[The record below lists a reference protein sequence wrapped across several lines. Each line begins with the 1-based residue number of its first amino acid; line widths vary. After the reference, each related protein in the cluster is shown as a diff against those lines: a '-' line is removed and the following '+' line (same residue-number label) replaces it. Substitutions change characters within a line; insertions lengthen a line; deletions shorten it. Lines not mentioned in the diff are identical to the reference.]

1 VVWKR
6 SKTLNRAACA
16 GNYGSASVGSVRTV
30 ACLFLALASFCPG
43 RAQMASP
50 AAPLDFSGTGVSET
64 TTFTMGPRW
73 EVRWNGAPVGV
84 TVEQADGTIMAG
96 GTSTGAG
103 SIFVA
108 AAGTY
113 KLHLAPWGN
122 ETWRVQVVTL
132 GAPGSVEASG
142 SGVYIPPD
150 MTPSAGPPGG
160 GVTEEGMPHGVHTV
174 TPTTAAAPKAP
185 GGTTP
190 VTVTPPTGNSTASTT
205 APASP
210 TPAAPSTNAGAPAK
224 MTELQARA
232 VVVIKGDNAEGTGFL
247 VKTATGPMV
256 ITNQHVIEANPHL
269 QIITSDGQTVKY
281 TDLEGAADRDLAMI
295 PIQDNNYSYLELA
308 TDVGNT
314 VQVGDA
320 VVTPGNSEGGD
331 VLLNTTGQVV
341 ALGPQ
346 KVEISNP
353 IFHGNSGGP
362 IFHVKSGKV
371 IGVVTEAMKVETG
384 NDLDK
389 ASFDNHNSAITGQM
403 RYFGL
408 RLDTVPRWDA
418 YTWTRFENETEF
430 LREFHERS
438 KCLDSYLN
446 TATDDN
452 SEWGLYYLNDE
463 KLKEANQQAADLSN
477 GGDTSQRLE
486 GSRTM
491 VFSLDAVADTS
502 MDQIQVPGNF
512 YPYDQTRAR
521 DEISYRQALRK
532 EIEGMSDDI
541 NRIGGLA
548 RRSD

>member
-1 VVWKR
+1 
-6 SKTLNRAACA
+6 
-16 GNYGSASVGSVRTV
+16 
-30 ACLFLALASFCPG
+30 
-43 RAQMASP
+43 
-50 AAPLDFSGTGVSET
+50 
-64 TTFTMGPRW
+64 
-73 EVRWNGAPVGV
+73 
-84 TVEQADGTIMAG
+84 
-96 GTSTGAG
+96 
-103 SIFVA
+103 
-108 AAGTY
+108 
-113 KLHLAPWGN
+113 
-122 ETWRVQVVTL
+122 
-132 GAPGSVEASG
+132 
-142 SGVYIPPD
+142 
-150 MTPSAGPPGG
+150 
-160 GVTEEGMPHGVHTV
+160 
-174 TPTTAAAPKAP
+174 
-185 GGTTP
+185 
-190 VTVTPPTGNSTASTT
+190 
-205 APASP
+205 
-210 TPAAPSTNAGAPAK
+210 
-224 MTELQARA
+224 
-232 VVVIKGDNAEGTGFL
+232 
-247 VKTATGPMV
+247 
-256 ITNQHVIEANPHL
+256 
-269 QIITSDGQTVKY
+269 
-281 TDLEGAADRDLAMI
+281 MI